1 MLGIAQSVL
10 IFVFA
15 NFSITFIGQIRTLH
29 FVWSNGYLKYFFFII
44 CTALWHVQLF
54 NNEIFWVFGLVY
66 ECGSLK
72 VEEERCGSMRWIV
85 NFTWCNK

>member
-29 FVWSNGYLKYFFFII
+29 FVWSNGYLKYFFLHLF
-44 CTALWHVQLF
+44 AQLF
-54 NNEIFWVFGLVY
+54 DMVSYLIMKYFRVFVGTTH
-66 ECGSLK
+66 ECHRKGIGE
-72 VEEERCGSMRWIV
+72 VEMKFIV
-85 NFTWCNK
+85 I